1 MALWPRMETVKLTI
15 ANLNDAALNV
25 PLNLLDTDGYEKCT
39 MQLQTDSTACYISL
53 KPWRQVA
60 QTATGPE
67 VEESFKMLP
76 GEQIIF
82 DSRHPFFGVEYYLNL
97 QGTLTAADMAKGGRL
112 LIWLSGGNDAAKTS
126 RSVIQ
131 Q

>member
-1 MALWPRMETVKLTI
+1 M
-15 ANLNDAALNV
+15 
-25 PLNLLDTDGYEKCT
+25 
-39 MQLQTDSTACYISL
+39 
-53 KPWRQVA
+53 A